1 MGAFSQQIGA
11 PASGGKFD
19 SLQNKITTPT
29 TSGQQQF
36 GMPMQQSTGMVG
48 DGQQQFQR
56 FAESAQQQL
65 GTQPLGQSLT
75 SSQGIAYPQA
85 SPQITQSPQLDQ
97 SAATGQ
103 NAYPNTIGSMDN
115 TQNQP
120 IPASMQAG
128 KGKGA

>member
-1 MGAFSQQIGA
+1 MGAFSQQIGD
-11 PASGGKFD
+11 PASGGKVQSF
-19 SLQNKITTPT
+19 LNQNKITTPT
-29 TSGQQQF
+29 NSGQQQF
-36 GMPMQQSTGMVG
+36 GMPMQQS
-48 DGQQQFQR
+48 
-56 FAESAQQQL
+56 
-65 GTQPLGQSLT
+65 LGQSLT
-75 SSQGIAYPQA
+75 TSQGTAIPQTAPQA

>member
-1 MGAFSQQIGA
+1 MGGFSQQIGD
-11 PASGGKFD
+11 PNSGGKFD
-19 SLQNKITTPT
+19 SFLNQNKITTPT

-36 GMPMQQSTGMVG
+36 GQPMQQPDATGGQPQST
-48 DGQQQFQR
+48 
-56 FAESAQQQL
+56 
-65 GTQPLGQSLT
+65 
-75 SSQGIAYPQA
+75 
-85 SPQITQSPQLDQ
+85 QLDQ

>member
-36 GMPMQQSTGMVG
+36 GMPMQQS
-48 DGQQQFQR
+48 
-56 FAESAQQQL
+56 
-65 GTQPLGQSLT
+65 LGQSLT
-75 SSQGIAYPQA
+75 SSQGTAAPQA